1 MCSKIRR
8 SILLASAI
16 GATLLTACSSMP
28 VVERVVPDEVID
40 LSGRWNDTDS
50 RLVSEEMIEDV
61 LARPWTTEFQ
71 DARGSQ
77 PTVIV
82 GTVRNESHEH
92 LNTETFVK
100 DLERELLNSGRVR
113 FVASRDQREEVR
125 AERDDQREFAS
136 LETMK
141 AMGKERGADFMLVG
155 QINSIIDAA
164 GNQQVRFYQIE
175 LELIDLETNEKVWI
189 GQKKLKKLIEQP
201 RHRF

>member
-61 LARPWTTEFQ
+61 LARPWMTEFQ

-92 LNTETFVK
+92 LNTQTFVK

-141 AMGKERGADFMLVG
+141 AMGKERGADFILVG